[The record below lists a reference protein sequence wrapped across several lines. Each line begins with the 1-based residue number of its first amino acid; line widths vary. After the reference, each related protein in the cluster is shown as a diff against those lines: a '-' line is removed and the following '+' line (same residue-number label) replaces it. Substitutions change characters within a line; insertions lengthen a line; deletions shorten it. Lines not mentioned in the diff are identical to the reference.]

1 MSTIRTAIDC
11 RCSTTDQSV
20 EVQLHGL
27 RDYAGARG
35 FDVVEEY
42 LDHGISG
49 ARARRPGLDRLLAA
63 ARRRQI
69 DAVLVWKLDRLGRN
83 LRHLLTLLGE
93 LEELGVRF
101 VSLDDA
107 VDTSTAAGRL
117 FMQIRGAFA
126 EYELAQIA
134 ERTRA
139 GVAAARRNGKKFG
152 RPRALSDQQLARIV
166 RLRAGGLS
174 IRAIAGTVNASRS
187 VVARALKAD
196 DQAVPIVPC
205 ASDPARLASL

>member
-1 MSTIRTAIDC
+1 MSTIRTAIYC

-107 VDTSTAAGRL
+107 IDTSTAAGRL
-117 FMQIRGAFA
+117 FMQIRGTFA

-196 DQAVPIVPC
+196 DRAVPIVPC

>member
-1 MSTIRTAIDC
+1 MRVALYA
-11 RCSTTDQSV
+11 RCSTAEQSTNL
-20 EVQLHGL
+20 QLDGL
-27 RDYAGARG
+27 REYAALRK
-35 FDVVEEY
+35 FDVVAEY
-42 LDHGISG
+42 VDRGVSG
-49 ARARRPGLDRLLAA
+49 ARAKRPGLDRLMADA
-63 ARRRQI
+63 QRRRF
-69 DAVLVWKLDRLGRN
+69 DGVLVWKLDRLGRN

-107 VDTSTAAGRL
+107 IDTSTAAGRL

-166 RLRAGGLS
+166 RLRARGLS
-174 IRAIAGTVNASRS
+174 VRAIASTVNASRS
-187 VVARALKAD
+187 VVARALKGD
-196 DQAVPIVPC
+196 DQPVPIVPC
-205 ASDPARLASL
+205 ASDSARLASA

>member
-1 MSTIRTAIDC
+1 MSTIRTAIYC

-93 LEELGVRF
+93 LDELGVRF

-107 VDTSTAAGRL
+107 IDTSTAAGRL

-126 EYELAQIA
+126 EYELAQIR

-139 GVAAARRNGKKFG
+139 GVAAAKRNGKKFG
-152 RPRALSDQQLARIV
+152 RPRALSSQQLARIV
-166 RLRAGGLS
+166 RLRARGLS
-174 IRAIAGTVNASRS
+174 VRAIASTVNASRS

>member
-1 MSTIRTAIDC
+1 MSTIRTAIYC

-107 VDTSTAAGRL
+107 IDTSTAAGRL
-117 FMQIRGAFA
+117 FMQIRGTFA

>member
-1 MSTIRTAIDC
+1 MSTIRTAIYC

-107 VDTSTAAGRL
+107 IDTSTAAGRL